1 MFRPTGNNSQ
11 AARMP
16 RIKRVCAK
24 GNTKLKLSKLEPG
37 GSKLITRG

>member
-1 MFRPTGNNSQ
+1 MFRPPGKDSQ

-37 GSKLITRG
+37 GMKLITMG